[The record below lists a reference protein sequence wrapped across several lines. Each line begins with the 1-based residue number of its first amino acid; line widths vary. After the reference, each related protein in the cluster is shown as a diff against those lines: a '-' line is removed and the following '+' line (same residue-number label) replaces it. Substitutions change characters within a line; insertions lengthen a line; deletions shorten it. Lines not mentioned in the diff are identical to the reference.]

1 MIFNLKHGEAGT
13 IFLFRCHIIR
23 NSLLVVLTMNNQ
35 NVTALERWVV
45 RDNNGEVIAR
55 FATQTKAIDFANREQ
70 KLQQAIVLID
80 ISHCAVQLIN
90 RAARDEKVG

>member
-1 MIFNLKHGEAGT
+1 MNFDLKHGQVGT
-13 IFLFRCHIIR
+13 IFLFGCHIIR
-23 NSLLVVLTMNNQ
+23 TSLLMVLTMNSQ

-55 FATQTKAIDFANREQ
+55 FATQAKAIDFANREQ
-70 KLQQAIVLID
+70 KSQQAIVLID

-90 RAARDEKVG
+90 RAARDERFG